1 MRRIRTR
8 RSSTPPVDIGV
19 DALPSQPLLL
29 LLSDLSSLGS
39 DTYPI
44 GRSVGKYYQMLC
56 GFIFDFMESYYA
68 IRESDIQE
76 YKACTYNWQCEACSK
91 NLCINLVAV
100 ADLPSE
106 YGIFKILGF
115 ANNKDHKDHIAVV
128 KGDIFGEE
136 NVLTRLHSACLTG
149 DALGS
154 RRCDCGPQLHTAL
167 RLMEQEGMAVLLYMQ
182 QEGRGIGLVNKI
194 KAYQLQDAGFD
205 TYDANLHLGF
215 EPDARDYEVS
225 AAMLRKMGV
234 KSVRL
239 LTNNPDKVTQLTK
252 YGVKISK
259 RVPLELPLHHDDE
272 EYMKTKKE
280 RFGHQ
285 LDLKKE

>member
-1 MRRIRTR
+1 
-8 RSSTPPVDIGV
+8 
-19 DALPSQPLLL
+19 
-29 LLSDLSSLGS
+29 
-39 DTYPI
+39 
-44 GRSVGKYYQMLC
+44 MLC
-56 GFIFDFMESYYA
+56 GFIFDFMESYYD
-68 IRESDIQE
+68 IRELDIQE
-76 YKACTYNWQCEACSK
+76 YKNCQFNWQCETCSK

-106 YGIFKILGF
+106 YGTFKILGF
-115 ANNKDHKDHIAVV
+115 ANNKDQKDHIAVV
-128 KGDIFGEE
+128 KGDVFGEE
-136 NVLTRLHSACLTG
+136 NVLTRLHSSCLTG

-154 RRCDCGPQLHTAL
+154 RRCDCGPQLHNAM
-167 RLMEQEGMAVLLYMQ
+167 RLMEKEGLAVLLYMQ

-225 AAMLRKMGV
+225 AAMLRKLGV

-239 LTNNPDKVTQLTK
+239 LTNNPDKVTQLTN
-252 YGVKISK
+252 YGVKINE
-259 RVPLELPLHHDDE
+259 RVPLELPVHNDDE

-285 LDLKKE
+285 LDMKKE